1 MLSHMSKR
9 EVTKMVES
17 TIHATQAVVT
27 LDVALPGIIWGWM
40 ITLNMWAKSIGTGV
54 ILVGAFLLYR
64 HKKEEMPNLRWIMPL
79 ISFVALN
86 VFLLFT
92 LVDLHQPYRMVNI
105 FLHPNWSSAIT
116 VGAWMASLFTG
127 LVTVMMLIGGFD
139 AFPEFRR
146 HCPVGK
152 KVREISPFYEK
163 VFPFVVFLAIP
174 VTLYTA
180 IIMAESSARE
190 LWQAPTEVMQ
200 MMWAA
205 LLAGSAAFILVS
217 DGWSKETRK
226 DLALVLAIATFFS
239 FMMYMGEYFF
249 SFKSAEAEATLA
261 YVHSGGAYNVE
272 FWFGMALGF
281 IIPFFLA
288 VSNMKNENKTL
299 LRFAAILALVGLYLA
314 KDVWLKIPQMLPLS

>member
-1 MLSHMSKR
+1 
-9 EVTKMVES
+9 MVEN

-40 ITLNMWAKSIGTGV
+40 ITLNMWAKSVGTGV

-79 ISFVALN
+79 ISFMFLN
-86 VFLLFT
+86 IFLLFT
-92 LVDLHQPYRMVNI
+92 LTDLHQPYRMINI
-105 FLHPNWSSAIT
+105 FLHPHWTSAIT

-127 LVTVMMLIGGFD
+127 LVTVLMLIGGFD
-139 AFPEFRR
+139 AFPEFRKK
-146 HCPVGK
+146 CAFAN
-152 KVREISPFYEK
+152 KVRDISLFYEK
-163 VFPFVVFLAIP
+163 IFPFVVFLAIP

-190 LWQAPTEVMQ
+190 LWQAPAEVMQ

-205 LLAGSAAFILVS
+205 LLAGSAALILVS
-217 DGWSKETRK
+217 GNWSRESRR

-239 FMMYMGEYFF
+239 FLMYMGEYFF
-249 SFKSAEAEATLA
+249 SFKSSEAEATLA
-261 YVHSGGAYNVE
+261 YVHSGGAYNTE
-272 FWFGMALGF
+272 FWFGMTLGF

-288 VSNMKNENKTL
+288 VSNMKSDNKTL
-299 LRFAAILALVGLYLA
+299 LRFASILALVGLYMA

>member
-1 MLSHMSKR
+1 
-9 EVTKMVES
+9 MVEHG
-17 TIHATQAVVT
+17 IHATQAVVT

-40 ITLNMWAKSIGTGV
+40 ITLNMWAKSVGTGV

-64 HKKEEMPNLRWIMPL
+64 HKKEEMPNLRWMMPL
-79 ISFVALN
+79 ISFIFLN
-86 VFLLFT
+86 IFLFFT
-92 LVDLHQPYRMVNI
+92 LTDLHQPYRMVNI
-105 FLHPNWSSAIT
+105 FLHPHWTSAIT

-127 LVTVMMLIGGFD
+127 LITIMMVIGYFD
-139 AFPEFRR
+139 AHPD
-146 HCPVGK
+146 
-152 KVREISPFYEK
+152 VRKHGPCAKMAREHSALYEK
-163 VFPFVVFLAIP
+163 LFPFVVFLAVP

-180 IIMAESSARE
+180 IILAESSARE

-205 LLAGSAAFILVS
+205 LLAGSAGLIFIS
-217 DGWSKETRK
+217 GSWSKESRR

-249 SFKSAEAEATLA
+249 SFKSSEAEATLA
-261 YVHSGGAYNVE
+261 YVHSGGEYNAE
-272 FWFGMALGF
+272 FWFGMVLGF

-288 VSNMKNENKTL
+288 VKNMKEDNKTL
-299 LRFAAILALVGLYLA
+299 LRFAAILALIGLYLV

>member
-1 MLSHMSKR
+1 MLEHG
-9 EVTKMVES
+9 
-17 TIHATQAVVT
+17 INATQAVVT

-40 ITLNMWAKSIGTGV
+40 ITLNMWAKSVGTGV

-64 HKKEEMPNLRWIMPL
+64 HKKEEMPNLRWMMPL
-79 ISFVALN
+79 ISFIFLN
-86 VFLLFT
+86 IFLLFT
-92 LVDLHQPYRMVNI
+92 LTDLHQPYRMINI
-105 FLHPNWSSAIT
+105 FLHPHWTSAIT

-127 LVTVMMLIGGFD
+127 LITLMMVIGFFD
-139 AFPEFRR
+139 AHPD
-146 HCPVGK
+146 
-152 KVREISPFYEK
+152 VRKHGACAKAARGNSALYEK
-163 VFPFVVFLAIP
+163 IFPFVVFLAVP

-180 IIMAESSARE
+180 IIMAESTARE

-205 LLAGSAAFILVS
+205 LLAGSAGLIFIS
-217 DGWSKETRK
+217 GSWSKESRK

-249 SFKSAEAEATLA
+249 SFKSSEAEATLA
-261 YVHSGGAYNVE
+261 YVHSGGEYNAE
-272 FWFGMALGF
+272 FWFGMVLGF

-288 VSNMKNENKTL
+288 VSNMKSDNKTL
-299 LRFAAILALVGLYLA
+299 LRFAAILALVGLYLV

>member
-1 MLSHMSKR
+1 MNHTKKR

-79 ISFVALN
+79 ISFIALN

-92 LVDLHQPYRMVNI
+92 LTDLHQPYRMVNI
-105 FLHPNWSSAIT
+105 FLHPHWTSAIT

-127 LVTVMMLIGGFD
+127 LITVMMLIGGFD
-139 AFPEFRR
+139 AFPEFRK
-146 HCPVGK
+146 HCGVAK
-152 KVREISPFYEK
+152 TVRGISPFYEK
-163 VFPFVVFLAIP
+163 IFPFVVFLAIP

-190 LWQAPTEVMQ
+190 LWQAPAEVMQ

-205 LLAGSAAFILVS
+205 LLAGSAALIFVS
-217 DGWSKETRK
+217 SSWSKETRK

-249 SFKSAEAEATLA
+249 SFKSAEAEATLE
-261 YVHSGGAYNVE
+261 YVHAGGSYNVE
-272 FWFGMALGF
+272 FWFAMVLGF
-281 IIPFFLA
+281 ILPFFLA
-288 VSNMKNENKTL
+288 VSNMKSDNKTL
-299 LRFAAILALVGLYLA
+299 LRFAAIVALVGLYLA

>member
-1 MLSHMSKR
+1 
-9 EVTKMVES
+9 MVEHG
-17 TIHATQAVVT
+17 IHATQAVVT

-40 ITLNMWAKSIGTGV
+40 ITLNMWAKSVGTGV

-64 HKKEEMPNLRWIMPL
+64 HKKEEMPNLRWMMPL
-79 ISFVALN
+79 ISFIFLN
-86 VFLLFT
+86 IFLLFT
-92 LVDLHQPYRMVNI
+92 LTDLHQPYRMINI
-105 FLHPNWSSAIT
+105 FLHPHWTSAIT

-127 LVTVMMLIGGFD
+127 LITLLMVIGFFD
-139 AFPEFRR
+139 AHPD
-146 HCPVGK
+146 
-152 KVREISPFYEK
+152 VRKHGSCAKAAREHSALYEK
-163 VFPFVVFLAIP
+163 LFPFVVFLAVP

-205 LLAGSAAFILVS
+205 LLAGSAGLIFIS
-217 DGWSKETRK
+217 GSWSKESRK

-249 SFKSAEAEATLA
+249 SFKSSEAEATLA
-261 YVHSGGAYNVE
+261 YVHSGGEYNAE
-272 FWFGMALGF
+272 FWFGMVLGF

-288 VSNMKNENKTL
+288 IKNMKEDNKTL
-299 LRFAAILALVGLYLA
+299 LRFAAILALIGLYLV

>member
-1 MLSHMSKR
+1 
-9 EVTKMVES
+9 MVEHG
-17 TIHATQAVVT
+17 IHATQAVVT

-40 ITLNMWAKSIGTGV
+40 ITLNMWAKSVGTGV

-64 HKKEEMPNLRWIMPL
+64 HKKEEMPNLRWMMPL
-79 ISFVALN
+79 ISFIFLN
-86 VFLLFT
+86 IFLLFT
-92 LVDLHQPYRMVNI
+92 LTDLHQPYRMINI
-105 FLHPNWSSAIT
+105 FLHPHWTSAIT

-127 LVTVMMLIGGFD
+127 LITLLMIIGFFD
-139 AFPEFRR
+139 AHPD
-146 HCPVGK
+146 
-152 KVREISPFYEK
+152 VRKHGPCAKAAREHSALYEK
-163 VFPFVVFLAIP
+163 LFPFVVFLAVP

-190 LWQAPTEVMQ
+190 LWQAPAEVMQ

-205 LLAGSAAFILVS
+205 LLAGSAGLIFIS
-217 DGWSKETRK
+217 GSWSKESRK

-261 YVHSGGAYNVE
+261 YVHSGGSYNAE
-272 FWFGMALGF
+272 FWFAMVLGF

-288 VSNMKNENKTL
+288 VSNMKSDNKTL
-299 LRFAAILALVGLYLA
+299 LRFAAILALIGLYMA
-314 KDVWLKIPQMLPLS
+314 KDVWLKIPQMLNLS

>member
-1 MLSHMSKR
+1 M
-9 EVTKMVES
+9 ES
-17 TIHATQAVVT
+17 AIHATQAVVT

-64 HKKEEMPNLRWIMPL
+64 HKKEEMPNLRWVMPL
-79 ISFVALN
+79 ISFIFLN
-86 VFLLFT
+86 IFLLFT
-92 LVDLHQPYRMVNI
+92 LTDLHQPYRMINI
-105 FLHPNWSSAIT
+105 FLHPNWTSAIT

-127 LVTVMMLIGGFD
+127 LVTLLMLIGGLD
-139 AFPEFRR
+139 AFPDLGR
-146 HCPVGK
+146 HVGVAK
-152 KVREISPFYEK
+152 RLREKSDLYEK
-163 VFPFVVFLAIP
+163 LFPFVVFLAIP

-190 LWQAPTEVMQ
+190 LWQAPAEVMQ

-205 LLAGSAAFILVS
+205 LLAGSAALILVS
-217 DGWSKETRK
+217 NDWSRETRR

-239 FMMYMGEYFF
+239 FLMYMGEYFF

-261 YVHSGGAYNVE
+261 YVHSGGEYNTE
-272 FWFGMALGF
+272 FWFGMFLGF
-281 IIPFFLA
+281 VIPFFLA
-288 VSNMKNENKTL
+288 VSNMKSDNKTL
-299 LRFAAILALVGLYLA
+299 LRFAAVLALIGLYMA

>member
-1 MLSHMSKR
+1 
-9 EVTKMVES
+9 MVES

-205 LLAGSAAFILVS
+205 LLAGSAAFILVA

-226 DLALVLAIATFFS
+226 DLVLVLAIATFFG

-288 VSNMKNENKTL
+288 VSNMKSENKTL

>member
-1 MLSHMSKR
+1 
-9 EVTKMVES
+9 MVES

-64 HKKEEMPNLRWIMPL
+64 HKKEDMPNLRWTMPL

-105 FLHPNWSSAIT
+105 FLHPHWTSAIT
-116 VGAWMASLFTG
+116 VGAWLASLFTG
-127 LVTVMMLIGGFD
+127 LITVMMLIGGFD
-139 AFPEFRR
+139 AFPDFRK
-146 HCPVGK
+146 HCAVGK
-152 KVREISPFYEK
+152 KVRGISSFYETI
-163 VFPFVVFLAIP
+163 FPYVVFLAIP
-174 VTLYTA
+174 VTTYTA
-180 IIMAESSARE
+180 IIMAQSSARE

-200 MMWAA
+200 MIWAA
-205 LLAGSAAFILVS
+205 LMVGSAALILVA
-217 DGWSKETRK
+217 DAWSKESRK
-226 DLALVLAIATFFS
+226 DLALVIAVATFFS

-261 YVHSGGAYNVE
+261 YVHAGGAYNTE

-288 VSNMKNENKTL
+288 VSNMKSDNKTL
-299 LRFAAILALVGLYLA
+299 LRFAAILALIGLYLV